1 MLRLATGALCVWM
14 LVEDTLASRYPE
26 GIAPNHV
33 GWVGE
38 PGWFRVAVL
47 AGLAVVAAAVL
58 LGVCLRGAALV
69 GGALVLG
76 VAGSGGW
83 VVPGLLAVVALM
95 VCAGTA
101 AGEVW
106 GVGRAWANVPV
117 VRRNPWLH

>member
-1 MLRLATGALCVWM
+1 M
-14 LVEDTLASRYPE
+14 
-26 GIAPNHV
+26 
-33 GWVGE
+33 GE
-38 PGWFRVAVL
+38 SGWFRIAVL

-76 VAGSGGW
+76 VAGAGGW

-106 GVGRAWANVPV
+106 GLGRTWANHPV
-117 VRRNPWLH
+117 VRRNPWLR

>member
-106 GVGRAWANVPV
+106 GFGRAWANVPV

>member
-1 MLRLATGALCVWM
+1 M